1 MPREYFGSWNRTYGD
16 WRNTE
21 TGSDQHA
28 AVKERGRDGALTR
41 LQKLRSL
48 ATLRRSVASRRALKL
63 AVQVVGLPFDGVT
76 WPASTPRTAPLA
88 GFTLWVCL
96 HAVEITGSYV

>member
-28 AVKERGRDGALTR
+28 AVKERDRDGAL
-41 LQKLRSL
+41 SL
-48 ATLRRSVASRRALKL
+48 
-63 AVQVVGLPFDGVT
+63 
-76 WPASTPRTAPLA
+76 
-88 GFTLWVCL
+88 
-96 HAVEITGSYV
+96 GSQ